1 MLYIYDLEPS
11 VQGAL
16 YRHRAR
22 ARAAGSLLQY
32 GITPADR
39 ARMDATMQ
47 FSVKVA
53 LEKWSR
59 QLLKMPIGYVGYVG
73 YNIKLPYIW
82 VRRFTRLSLQFSTF

>member
-1 MLYIYDLEPS
+1 M
-11 VQGAL
+11 
-16 YRHRAR
+16 

-59 QLLKMPIGYVGYVG
+59 QLLKMPIGYVGY
-73 YNIKLPYIW
+73 NIKLPYIW
-82 VRRFTRLSLQFSTF
+82 VSDQYLGKET